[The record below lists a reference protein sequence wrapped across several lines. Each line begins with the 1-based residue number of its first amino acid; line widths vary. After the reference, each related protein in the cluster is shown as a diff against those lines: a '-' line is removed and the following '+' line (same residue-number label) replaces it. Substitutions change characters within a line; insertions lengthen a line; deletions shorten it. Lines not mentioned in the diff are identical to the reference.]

1 MPTGKKLD
9 ERVPHQARF
18 VARHMPKRGLEIP
31 SGNAVELWLATLC
44 LDEDPAKS
52 DLAILSSDE
61 SKRVARMAA
70 TPRRRFVG
78 ARASLRRL
86 LANYLGRKPR
96 AIRFAY
102 GPSGKPRLAGPAASS
117 GLRFSLAHTGSLA
130 LFGFSGSDLGVDLEE
145 IRPLRDQRRLEA
157 RLFSEGE
164 VNWLEGLPPR
174 ARLDAFFG
182 LWTLKEAYVK
192 ALGTGIA
199 ASLDAFEVDCPPKLE
214 AAVRLRDGPPVEGC
228 ALRCIEPR
236 KGLVAALAVQG
247 RLDTLHCWQLR

>member
-1 MPTGKKLD
+1 MPTRKTSS
-9 ERVPHQARF
+9 ERVPYKARF
-18 VARHMPKRGLEIP
+18 VARHMPNHGLKIP
-31 SGNAVELWLATLC
+31 SGNAVELWLVTLC
-44 LDEDPAKS
+44 LDKDPEKS

-61 SKRVARMAA
+61 SGRVERMAA

-86 LANYLGRKPR
+86 LANYLDRKPR
-96 AIRFAY
+96 SIRFAY
-102 GPSGKPRLAGPAASS
+102 GPSGKPRLAGSAASA
-117 GLRFSLAHTGSLA
+117 GLRFSLSHTGNLA
-130 LFGFSGSDLGVDLEE
+130 LLGFSGSDLGVDLEG
-145 IRPLRDQRRLEA
+145 IRPLRDQRRLES
-157 RLFSEGE
+157 RIFSPGE

-192 ALGTGIA
+192 ALGSGIA
-199 ASLDAFEVDCPPKLE
+199 TSLNAFEVDCPPSLE

-236 KGLVAALAVQG
+236 KGLVAALAMQG
-247 RLDTLHCWQLR
+247 RLDTLRCWQLR